1 MLTLAA
7 RAANRA
13 RVPAALRP
21 PRTKLVLRNGASWQ
35 NALNRFDF
43 GFTMQTPPI
52 PFDEARRLTALHAT
66 RLLGTPPEEAFDRIT
81 RMAARSLDMPVALVS
96 LVDEDRQWF
105 KSRCGFGPEETSRDI
120 SFCGHAILDREPLVV
135 PDALLDP
142 RFADNPLVTG
152 PPHVRFYA
160 GVQIYSID
168 RLPIGTLCVLDH
180 VPRTLAPEDLDML
193 RDLARVVEGLIQ
205 HRQLAEAAQSLH
217 RHAIADGAGG
227 DLAQAAGAVEF
238 LLTHDVLTGLANRH
252 ALARSIE
259 QNLAGWRG
267 AGTETLVAT
276 VNIDKFKRLNEL
288 MGHHAGDRALVAI
301 TASLQNLLRPGD
313 LLARAGSDEFVLLL
327 PGLGDDST
335 ARDRLRQLMAAVN
348 REFMSPSGAI
358 PLTCSIGYAIFPQDG
373 DSGDVLLN
381 NATLATRH
389 AKDLGG
395 GQIQRF
401 SEALKRALN
410 RKLTLEAQLR
420 SALEKEEL
428 FLHYQ
433 PKIALDTERVAGL
446 EVLLRWCHP
455 EHGMISP
462 VEFIPIAEDSSLI
475 VSIGEWALRK
485 AAEQAGVWRAAG
497 LPQVQLAVNLSARQF
512 LQTDILHTVETVL
525 HDTGLPPEALEL
537 ELTESMSIDDPN
549 RSADLMQQLRD
560 LGITLSIDDFG
571 TGYSS
576 LSYLKRLPVH
586 KLKID
591 RSFIL
596 DMCQSDE
603 SLGMVKA
610 IIAMAHTLHM
620 KTIAEGPE
628 TDDQIAALRAAGC
641 DQVQGY
647 YYSRPLSAQECA
659 AFLRKDAERGEEGAS
674 HASLSA
680 RS

>member
-1 MLTLAA
+1 
-7 RAANRA
+7 
-13 RVPAALRP
+13 
-21 PRTKLVLRNGASWQ
+21 
-35 NALNRFDF
+35 
-43 GFTMQTPPI
+43 MQTPSLPL
-52 PFDEARRLTALHAT
+52 DEARRLAALHAT

-81 RMAARSLDMPVALVS
+81 RMAARALKMPIALVS
-96 LVDEDRQWF
+96 LVDEDTQWF
-105 KSRCGFGPEETSRDI
+105 KSRCGFGQEQTARDI

-160 GVQIYSID
+160 GVQIFSIE
-168 RLPIGTLCVLDH
+168 RQPIGTLCVLDH
-180 VPRTLAPEDLDML
+180 VPRTLEPQDLDML
-193 RDLARVVEGLIQ
+193 RDLARMVEQQIQ
-205 HRQLAEAAQSLH
+205 HRQLAAAAQSLRKH
-217 RHAIADGAGG
+217 VVVDGASG
-227 DLAQAAGAVEF
+227 DLADAAGQVEF
-238 LLTHDVLTGLANRH
+238 LLTHDVLTGLANRQ
-252 ALARSIE
+252 ALASAIE
-259 QNLAGWRG
+259 RNLSTWRG

-288 MGHHAGDRALVAI
+288 LGHHAGDRALVAI
-301 TASLQNLLRPGD
+301 TASLQLLLRPGD
-313 LLARAGSDEFVLLL
+313 LLARASGDEFVLLL
-327 PGLGDDST
+327 PGLGDDSS

-358 PLTCSIGYAIFPQDG
+358 PLTCSIGYAIFPHDG

-420 SALEKEEL
+420 TALEKEEL

-433 PKIALDTERVAGL
+433 PKVALDTERVAGL

-455 EHGMISP
+455 EYGMISP

-485 AAEQAGVWRAAG
+485 AAEQASAWRAAG

-512 LQTDILHTVETVL
+512 LQTDILHTVESVL
-525 HDTGLPPEALEL
+525 HDTGLPPGMLEL
-537 ELTESMSIDDPN
+537 ELTESMSIDDPT

-560 LGITLSIDDFG
+560 LGVTLSIDDFG

-591 RSFIL
+591 RSFII
-596 DMCQSDE
+596 DMCHSDE

-610 IIAMAHTLHM
+610 IVAMAHTLHM

-628 TDDQIAALRAAGC
+628 TEDQIAALRAAGC

-647 YYSRPLSAQECA
+647 YYSKPLNAQECA
-659 AFLRKDAERGEEGAS
+659 DYLRKDAERSVRAQRA
-674 HASLSA
+674 ASL
-680 RS
+680 